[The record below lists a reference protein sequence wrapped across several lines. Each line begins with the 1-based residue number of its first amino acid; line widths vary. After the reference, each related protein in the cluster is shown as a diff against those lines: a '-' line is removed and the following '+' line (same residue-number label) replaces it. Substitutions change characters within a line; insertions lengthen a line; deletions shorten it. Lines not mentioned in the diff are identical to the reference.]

1 MRKDYLQIIKK
12 ILLNYINKSADWDYD
27 LIDCED
33 IRQLKNLIRKTKD
46 RKFLERN
53 LYELISYQKKCL
65 KYERW
70 PEYYDTIFI

>member
-33 IRQLKNLIRKTKD
+33 IRQLKNFIKKSKD
-46 RKFLERN
+46 RKFLEKN
-53 LYELISYQKKCL
+53 LYELVSYQKREL
-65 KYERW
+65 KKDW
-70 PEYYDTIFI
+70 GAEYYDTI